1 MGGRDV
7 KRHAPSHEAAEVATQ
22 HSGGVF
28 LPWRRQTGSLR
39 DAFAQA
45 NFLFRAGRDP
55 EHSARLVPSA
65 KRAHVEVVL
74 SVFSL
79 VQSTLAFSFAPRV
92 CVTSLGEVPQPKK

>member
-1 MGGRDV
+1 MG
-7 KRHAPSHEAAEVATQ
+7 SHEAAEVATQ

-28 LPWRRQTGSLR
+28 LPWRRQMGSLR

-45 NFLFRAGRDP
+45 NFLFGAGRDP

-65 KRAHVEVVL
+65 KRAQVEAVL

-79 VQSTLAFSFAPRV
+79 VQSTLAFVV
-92 CVTSLGEVPQPKK
+92 CTSSMRYISRRSAAARKALLAL